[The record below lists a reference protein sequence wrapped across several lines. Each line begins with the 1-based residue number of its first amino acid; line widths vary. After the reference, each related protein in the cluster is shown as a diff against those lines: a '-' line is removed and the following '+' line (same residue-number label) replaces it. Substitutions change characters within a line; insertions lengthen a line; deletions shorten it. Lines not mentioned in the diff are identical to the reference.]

1 MGEANLAANAAPDF
15 PEYLPLFYKYSENRA
30 AAKFVR
36 AVGVYFLFHNE
47 GCKRSGSRI
56 YANLPESYSVF
67 SYKYTE

>member
-1 MGEANLAANAAPDF
+1 MGEANLTANAAPDF

-47 GCKRSGSRI
+47 GCKRKRQSHLC
-56 YANLPESYSVF
+56 NLPESHSVF